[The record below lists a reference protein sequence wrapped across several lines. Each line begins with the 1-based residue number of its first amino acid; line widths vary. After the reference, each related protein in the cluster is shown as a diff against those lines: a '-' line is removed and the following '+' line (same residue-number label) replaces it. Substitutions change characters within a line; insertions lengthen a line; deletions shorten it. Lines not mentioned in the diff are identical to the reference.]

1 VSPCPSLNL
10 SGLYWVLKSTENE
23 YINVTYDI
31 SLANFRTRF
40 VCGEYKIS
48 EIEKNL
54 RILRDFEKNFKEKS
68 KPLGLG
74 SDVCCFYPISFN
86 TSILFVL
93 KNRTSKNGTPE
104 TLDHP
109 LKLKYFEFKNF
120 GENGINFLMDIL
132 WILKD
137 FGYHNVTWKR
147 RFNSEISEIFG
158 FLKWCND
165 DWLEESYEVNLRS
178 DYR

>member
-1 VSPCPSLNL
+1 MISPWLISELFSSVESIKFPKLRKNWEFWEISRKISKKNRNLLALVQMFAVSTL
-10 SGLYWVLKSTENE
+10 SVSTH
-23 YINVTYDI
+23 
-31 SLANFRTRF
+31 RF
-40 VCGEYKIS
+40 V
-48 EIEKNL
+48 
-54 RILRDFEKNFKEKS
+54 
-68 KPLGLG
+68 
-74 SDVCCFYPISFN
+74 
-86 TSILFVL
+86 FVL

-147 RFNSEISEIFG
+147 RFNSEISEF
-158 FLKWCND
+158 FWFP
-165 DWLEESYEVNLRS
+165 
-178 DYR
+178 

>member
-1 VSPCPSLNL
+1 MSPCPSLNL
-10 SGLYWVLKSTENE
+10 SGLYRLYWVLKK
-23 YINVTYDI
+23 YWNVTYDI
-31 SLANFRTRF
+31 SLAKFGTRF

-48 EIEKNL
+48 EIEKNW
-54 RILRDFEKNFKEKS
+54 DFWEISRNIS
-68 KPLGLG
+68 KKIETFWPWFRCL
-74 SDVCCFYPISFN
+74 
-86 TSILFVL
+86 LFLPYQFQHIDSNSVL

-109 LKLKYFEFKNF
+109 LKLKYFEIFEKFF

-132 WILKD
+132 RILKD
-137 FGYHNVTWKR
+137 FGYHNVAWKKVQ
-147 RFNSEISEIFG
+147 FWNGG

-165 DWLEESYEVNLRS
+165 DWLGQSYEVNLRS

>member
-1 VSPCPSLNL
+1 MISPWLISELVSSVESIKFPKLRKN
-10 SGLYWVLKSTENE
+10 WEFWE
-23 YINVTYDI
+23 I
-31 SLANFRTRF
+31 SR
-40 VCGEYKIS
+40 KIS
-48 EIEKNL
+48 KKNRNL
-54 RILRDFEKNFKEKS
+54 LALVQMFAVS
-68 KPLGLG
+68 TL
-74 SDVCCFYPISFN
+74 SVS
-86 TSILFVL
+86 THLFVL

-132 WILKD
+132 WIQKD

-147 RFNSEISEIFG
+147 RFNSEIFG

>member
-1 VSPCPSLNL
+1 MISPWL
-10 SGLYWVLKSTENE
+10 
-23 YINVTYDI
+23 
-31 SLANFRTRF
+31 
-40 VCGEYKIS
+40 IS
-48 EIEKNL
+48 ELASSVESIKFPKLRKNENFE
-54 RILRDFEKNFKEKS
+54 RFFEKNFKEKS

-120 GENGINFLMDIL
+120 DENGINFLMDIL

-137 FGYHNVTWKR
+137 FGYHNVT
-147 RFNSEISEIFG
+147 
-158 FLKWCND
+158 
-165 DWLEESYEVNLRS
+165 
-178 DYR
+178 

>member
-1 VSPCPSLNL
+1 MISPWLISELFSSAASIKFPKLRKNWEFWEISRKISKKNRNLLALVQMFAVSTL
-10 SGLYWVLKSTENE
+10 SVSTH
-23 YINVTYDI
+23 
-31 SLANFRTRF
+31 RF
-40 VCGEYKIS
+40 V
-48 EIEKNL
+48 
-54 RILRDFEKNFKEKS
+54 
-68 KPLGLG
+68 
-74 SDVCCFYPISFN
+74 
-86 TSILFVL
+86 FVL

-147 RFNSEISEIFG
+147 RFNSEISEF
-158 FLKWCND
+158 FWFP
-165 DWLEESYEVNLRS
+165 
-178 DYR
+178 